1 VLPENDDSLKSMPKP
16 DRVKKIL
23 FWILR
28 FVVSF
33 GILCYLLML
42 IPMEKVL
49 ESIRSVKIVLA
60 VIAILF
66 TQLMT
71 YVSAMKSKI
80 LTDEH
85 EMSLSVGKIFKIN
98 YVTQFYGLFLPE
110 VVSSGLIRWQKLA
123 KPDRKPAEALASMI
137 FSRFTEI
144 LVLLCLGLLFWTLD
158 RSSNTSN
165 NYLGLILAICVLSC
179 VVIYYVA
186 FNRNVSIRALGIV
199 SRFNFIPGKYIEK
212 LHKLLYATSHYRT
225 LKKATLFKVIG
236 LNVAKD
242 MIGISC
248 FYMLARSVNINVDIL
263 SIAWVRTYVQVLA
276 LLPISVSGLGIQ
288 EGSLIFLLG
297 SFGYPM
303 QSAVAFSF
311 LLHVRK
317 IIGGGIG
324 GLIQALDL
332 VTTAHKK
339 PEMGEVI

>member
-1 VLPENDDSLKSMPKP
+1 MPKE

-33 GILCYLLML
+33 GILYYLLKL

-49 ESIRSVKIVLA
+49 ESIRSVNIFLV
-60 VIAILF
+60 VIAILL
-66 TQLMT
+66 TQLLT
-71 YVSAMKSKI
+71 YISAMKSKI

-85 EMSLSVGKIFKIN
+85 GMSLSVGKIFKIN

-137 FSRFTEI
+137 FCRFTEI
-144 LVLLCLGLLFWTLD
+144 MILLCLGFLFWLLD
-158 RSSNTSN
+158 NSKTSTG
-165 NYLGLILAICVLSC
+165 YLGILLAVSIIIG
-179 VVIYYVA
+179 VVAYYLV
-186 FNRNVSIRALGIV
+186 FNRKIAIFILDIIGRIQ
-199 SRFNFIPGKYIEK
+199 FIPRIYFEK
-212 LHKLLYATSHYRT
+212 FRKLLYATSHYQG
-225 LKKATLFKVIG
+225 LKTATLFKVIG
-236 LNVAKD
+236 LNVMKD

-248 FYMLARSVNINVDIL
+248 FYLLARSVNIDVGFI
-263 SIAWVRTYVQVLA
+263 SIAWVRSYVLVLY

-317 IIGGGIG
+317 IIGGAIG

-332 VTTAHKK
+332 VTSAHKK
-339 PEMGEVI
+339 PEMGKVI